1 MCPEPANRSPA
12 TRKGGKIREL
22 YSVQSML
29 ISAWPGQW
37 GIRVNTV
44 IDFFISRERG
54 ELESWEGEPIL
65 LDKSFKVIFQ
75 TFKMKKKNLTLIHK
89 KVCNNIIFYRSRLTF
104 FKVRIRLKQKIY

>member
-1 MCPEPANRSPA
+1 M
-12 TRKGGKIREL
+12 
-22 YSVQSML
+22 QSML

-75 TFKMKKKNLTLIHK
+75 TFKMKKKILTLIHK
-89 KVCNNIIFYRSRLTF
+89 KVCNNIILYRSRLTF
-104 FKVRIRLKQKIY
+104 FKVRIRLQQKIH